1 MTPSTQYR
9 RLAAELRAKAQQEES
24 PAVRAEGNHLA
35 QCYVR
40 LAEQADKNQRT
51 DIVYEPT
58 LRSERRD
65 DDTVSPSVMSH
76 PVISGGMAAIALKR
90 TLRLVIVWPDCAP
103 FLHTLPVVTCYDFVS
118 RQAMQPHAKTPVH

>member
-24 PAVRAEGNHLA
+24 PAVRAERHHLA

-65 DDTVSPSVMSH
+65 DDTVSP
-76 PVISGGMAAIALKR
+76 
-90 TLRLVIVWPDCAP
+90 
-103 FLHTLPVVTCYDFVS
+103 
-118 RQAMQPHAKTPVH
+118 